1 MSAASDSEKPCN
13 RIEETSLLTSFFP
26 LPIYL
31 NSGTKLVVGTQ
42 LGLLSLWAPSR
53 GLLDHID
60 RIPGHPA
67 SIDTL
72 LPLDDSTILTGSSDG
87 LIRVVQILPHKFLGV
102 VADHGMGLPVER
114 MKRKPDGGTVISC
127 GHGGEVKVTDISGLL
142 DGSDSEDEEDESDDE
157 GDGEGVGVGED
168 AEALARRVGG
178 GSDSDDDDNDDDDE
192 EEEEADDLRQTKV
205 GDGDDVSDAS
215 DDDDDEGDD
224 DDGDSD
230 SDSSNSL
237 APPPPP
243 RTLSRKEK
251 QRLATLSAGGT
262 QRQEKEANDFF
273 ADL

>member
-1 MSAASDSEKPCN
+1 M
-13 RIEETSLLTSFFP
+13 LTHYVFF
-26 LPIYL
+26 LFV

-114 MKRKPDGGTVISC
+114 MKRKEGGGTVVSC

-142 DGSDSEDEEDESDDE
+142 DGSDSEDEEDESDEE
-157 GDGEGVGVGED
+157 GDGEGGGED

-178 GSDSDDDDNDDDDE
+178 DSESDDDDDEDGDEEDETGAAEPGQARADDE
-192 EEEEADDLRQTKV
+192 DAA
-205 GDGDDVSDAS
+205 SDAS
-215 DDDDDEGDD
+215 DDDVDADEAG
-224 DDGDSD
+224 DDGDDGEASD
-230 SDSSNSL
+230 SDSSESP
-237 APPPPP
+237 PPPPP
-243 RTLSRKEK
+243 RKLSRKEK
-251 QRLATLSAGGT
+251 QRLATLSAGGP
-262 QRQEKEANDFF
+262 QRQEKEASDFF